1 MKDDYVNITMKI
13 RNQSVTG
20 SQTKLVVK
28 NGTSNTLLIDNG
40 AFQEKEGQEFSDE
53 DYSNVNA
60 VFLTH
65 AHIDHSGG
73 LANMAK
79 QIGVPVYATSSTNQL
94 IIPMIKDMYNVMSM
108 HGLEPSRDD
117 LKAIDKL
124 KGMLKDVKLYSK
136 IGGHNYEATFI
147 DNAHILGASM
157 IYLRAVDDYRP
168 VNILFSGD
176 YREEHP
182 FIRTHGINK
191 FLKNN
196 IVDVLVLESTYGNK
210 EAHIPFSDS
219 INNLEEILEEG
230 LKKGSV
236 LIGSFS
242 VDRTPVLFYMLNQI
256 QKTNPNIAIAR
267 VYLDGVLASISLD
280 AYKQNE
286 SKFKCAWADIIPNNF
301 EIIRG
306 KEERKEVQ
314 SDPNPKIIIATSGQ
328 FHGGSAV
335 SWVSKMLPDPSATIV
350 QSGYVAHPVG
360 KKLFEVENG
369 AEFEY
374 FGQTLKVNAT
384 RKVLSGASAHADRY
398 GLAKL
403 VERCYKENPKL
414 RVILTHG
421 EPEAKVALKDFLA
434 SRFLPYEN
442 IYIQSDKQHFE
453 INKHTLASGKI
464 LVDD

>member
-242 VDRTPVLFYMLNQI
+242 VDRTPVLFYML
-256 QKTNPNIAIAR
+256 
-267 VYLDGVLASISLD
+267 
-280 AYKQNE
+280 
-286 SKFKCAWADIIPNNF
+286 
-301 EIIRG
+301 
-306 KEERKEVQ
+306 
-314 SDPNPKIIIATSGQ
+314 
-328 FHGGSAV
+328 
-335 SWVSKMLPDPSATIV
+335 
-350 QSGYVAHPVG
+350 
-360 KKLFEVENG
+360 KK
-369 AEFEY
+369 A
-374 FGQTLKVNAT
+374 
-384 RKVLSGASAHADRY
+384 
-398 GLAKL
+398 
-403 VERCYKENPKL
+403 
-414 RVILTHG
+414 
-421 EPEAKVALKDFLA
+421 
-434 SRFLPYEN
+434 
-442 IYIQSDKQHFE
+442 
-453 INKHTLASGKI
+453 
-464 LVDD
+464 